1 MGAIRKEGVPDARHA
16 RTILLVEDDAQL
28 RKLACMVLEREGYE
42 VLVASG
48 PGEAFAIA
56 RENSQPIDLILT
68 DVVLPHMN
76 GRDLVDCVRAARPEI
91 KVVFMSG
98 FGNDVIARH
107 GVFDPSV
114 EFLQK
119 PMTPAV
125 LVAKVRAVLDA

>member
-1 MGAIRKEGVPDARHA
+1 MTAIRKETPPDPHA
-16 RTILLVEDDAQL
+16 RKTILLVEDDAQL
-28 RKLACMVLEREGYE
+28 RKLACMVLEREGFE

-48 PGEAFAIA
+48 PGEAFALA
-56 RENSQPIDLILT
+56 REGTRSIDLILT

-76 GRDLVDCVRAARPEI
+76 GRDLVDCVRAARPDI

-107 GVFDPSV
+107 GVLDPAV

-119 PMTPAV
+119 PMTPTV
-125 LVAKVRAVLDA
+125 LVAKVRAVLGD